1 MLKAIFYHGFC
12 KQTIN
17 RNNMFNES
25 KIGLNVFFNSM
36 FIIKYFIDI

>member
-1 MLKAIFYHGFC
+1 MLKAIFYHVFC

-25 KIGLNVFFNSM
+25 KIGLKVFFNSM
-36 FIIKYFIDI
+36 FIIKYLIDI